1 MSKSAVT
8 QHWNKTHPGPMPG
21 TITPPDQ
28 LSNEDLLEI
37 AQSELNSAIFE
48 FCQKEGS
55 EDEVDESSNS
65 GSHSPTQIDTLPQ
78 SEGKGSRI
86 KHPTVNG
93 V

>member
-1 MSKSAVT
+1 
-8 QHWNKTHPGPMPG
+8 MPG

-48 FCQKEGS
+48 FRQKENS
-55 EDEVDESSNS
+55 KDEEDESSDS
-65 GSHSPTQIDTLPQ
+65 GSQSPTQSNTLPQ
-78 SEGKGSRI
+78 SKGKGLRI